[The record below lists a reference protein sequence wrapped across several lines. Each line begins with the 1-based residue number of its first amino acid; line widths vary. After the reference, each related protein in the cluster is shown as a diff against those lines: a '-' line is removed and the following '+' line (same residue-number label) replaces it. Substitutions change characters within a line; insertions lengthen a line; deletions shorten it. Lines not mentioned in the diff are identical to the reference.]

1 MAPALTPAIT
11 YGMGLDGGK
20 ITSGGRTLKVSEC
33 LDNLVLTLPKAIEN
47 HS

>member
-20 ITSGGRTLKVSEC
+20 ITRGDLTLNVSEC
-33 LDNLVLTLPKAIEN
+33 LDNLY
-47 HS
+47 